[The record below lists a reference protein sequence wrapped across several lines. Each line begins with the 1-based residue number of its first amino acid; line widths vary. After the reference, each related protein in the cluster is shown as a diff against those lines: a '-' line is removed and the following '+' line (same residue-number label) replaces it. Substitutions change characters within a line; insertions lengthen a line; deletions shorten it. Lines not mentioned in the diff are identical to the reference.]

1 MAENVLELF
10 TKLPFFNCDYD
21 TITEMFETP
30 KNCVLERLKNNS
42 FSENMIILLMDFPR
56 IIIPVVTIRKKV

>member
-30 KNCVLERLKNNS
+30 KNCVLKRLKNN
-42 FSENMIILLMDFPR
+42 
-56 IIIPVVTIRKKV
+56 